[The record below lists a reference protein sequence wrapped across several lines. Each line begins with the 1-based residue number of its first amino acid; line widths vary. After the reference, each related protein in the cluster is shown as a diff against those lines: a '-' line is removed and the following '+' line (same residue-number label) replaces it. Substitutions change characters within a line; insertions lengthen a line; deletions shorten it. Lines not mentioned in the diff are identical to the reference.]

1 MTGHIDDAEMR
12 NVVAAIAKQTKLT
25 AAELEVQYCEREAG
39 KKDKAS
45 IGLRALADRFK
56 KIWDKCQQQGRK
68 SKEDMEIWLA
78 EKIGASPSGQHTIR
92 ACMIQQEAV

>member
-1 MTGHIDDAEMR
+1 MR
-12 NVVAAIAKQTKLT
+12 NVVAAVAKQTKLT

-39 KKDKAS
+39 QKDKAS

-68 SKEDMEIWLA
+68 SKEDMEIWLTD
-78 EKIGASPSGQHTIR
+78 KIGVSRSGQQTIG

>member
-12 NVVAAIAKQTKLT
+12 NVVAAVAKQTKLT
-25 AAELEVQYCEREAG
+25 LLQYCEREAG
-39 KKDKAS
+39 QKDKAS

-68 SKEDMEIWLA
+68 SKEDMEIWLTD
-78 EKIGASPSGQHTIR
+78 KIGASRSGQQTIG